1 MALTK
6 YNFNSFDV
14 TPVASRGLAFDA
26 DADGFTTATPGAM
39 ALISTNTISSGV
51 ATVSIASS
59 IDSTYDTYM
68 FKFINIHPATDNV
81 NFTVNF
87 RDGST
92 AYDATKTTTF
102 FQASN
107 DESTSDGSV
116 NYEAGRDVAQATGVQ
131 MLHSG
136 VGADADQCI
145 SGVLHLFSPSN
156 TTFVKQFIYTGNNTH
171 SSNASIQQF
180 AAGYCNVTAAID
192 GVQFAM
198 SSGNID
204 SGVIK
209 MYGISK

>member
-116 NYEAGRDVAQATGVQ
+116 NYETGRDVAQATGVQ

-145 SGVLHLFSPSN
+145 SGVLHLFDPSN
-156 TTFVKQFIYTGNNTH
+156 TTFVKHFLYTGNNTH
-171 SSNASIQQF
+171 SSNASIEQF

-204 SGVIK
+204 AGTIK
-209 MYGISK
+209 MYGIK